1 MPRPTTPAQYV
12 LILIDLAEQA
22 GCERAELL
30 EGTSLA
36 NTGIDNIGARVEDRD
51 FNRLAQNAL
60 QLTQNQALGIQMGM
74 RMNLGAH
81 AVLGQAFM
89 TCRNL
94 AEAIELFLKYHHLLS
109 ANLNVNFEDD
119 GDNCALAV
127 LEGPGELPQHF
138 AQESFFAAVLN
149 TVRGL
154 LNMPD
159 LQVRLELPYAEPQHA
174 ELYIEVFGDD
184 VRFEAVQ
191 GRVIFPSD
199 LMQAQLPSSN
209 PALRALYEQECARL
223 LADLEEEDS
232 VAQQTLRLLR
242 KLEGQYPQMP
252 TVARMLNFSAR
263 TYRRRLQQEEE
274 SFQDLL
280 DKVRAEHATHYLKN
294 TRLPLSTIA
303 YMIGFNDASNFRRA
317 YYKWTGNSPRDTR
330 DGG

>member
-22 GCERAELL
+22 GCERPQLL

-36 NTGIDNIGARVEDRD
+36 STGIDNIGARVEDRD

-60 QLTQNQALGIQMGM
+60 QLTRNQALGMQLGM

-81 AVLGQAFM
+81 ALLGQAFM

-109 ANLNVNFEDD
+109 TNLSVDFEDD
-119 GDNCALAV
+119 GSDCCLTV
-127 LEGPGELPQHF
+127 LEGPGALPQHF

-159 LQVRLELPYAEPQHA
+159 LQMRLELPYAAPAHA
-174 ELYIEVFGDD
+174 ELYRDVFGQD
-184 VRFEAVQ
+184 VQFEASQ
-191 GRVIFPSD
+191 GRVIFPSS
-199 LMQAQLPSSN
+199 LMRAQLPSSN

-263 TYRRRLQQEEE
+263 TYRRRLQQEEQ

-280 DKVRAEHATHYLKN
+280 DTVRAEHATHYLVN
-294 TRLPLSTIA
+294 TRLPLSSIA

-317 YYKWTGNSPRDTR
+317 YFKWTGNSPRDVR
-330 DGG
+330 DGA